1 MRLLSR
7 SRELRK
13 LDSIFKRTHQRSVRL
28 LDSMLWL
35 RGTTAEPV
43 RKVDLVPVV
52 PVRRS
57 PIDYGLRPR
66 A

>member
-7 SRELRK
+7 SRELKR
-13 LDSIFKRTHQRSVRL
+13 LDAIFKHTSQKSVRL

-35 RGTTAEPV
+35 RGSTAEPV
-43 RKVDLVPVV
+43 RKVVLVPAT

-57 PIDYGLRPR
+57 PIDYGIRPR